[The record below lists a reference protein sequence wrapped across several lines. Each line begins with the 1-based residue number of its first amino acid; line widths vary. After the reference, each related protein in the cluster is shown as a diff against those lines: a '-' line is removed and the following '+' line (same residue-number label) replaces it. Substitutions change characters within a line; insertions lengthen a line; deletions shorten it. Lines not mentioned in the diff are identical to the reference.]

1 MHSEY
6 AIGIVARQLSRWVL
20 EVLFAACLSTIVS
33 AVISSIAAALPLTFP
48 VC

>member
-6 AIGIVARQLSRWVL
+6 VNVIVARQLRGWVL
-20 EVLFAACLSTIVS
+20 EVLFAVCLSTIVS
-33 AVISSIAAALPLTFP
+33 AVISSIAAARPLTFP